1 VLDAPGVAAFVGR
14 GDLPYDLADEMH
26 RVWTHFIQ
34 GDSPGWSSY
43 SASDRIAMHFD
54 TESSLVSADHAAAIA
69 LWAGIR

>member
-1 VLDAPGVAAFVGR
+1 
-14 GDLPYDLADEMH
+14 MH